1 MVSRPAQCSSGGRVT
16 HMDMGMFR
24 VASAEGKGGDDPSGE
39 LSGYAQERTREQEL
53 SWKLDALAAIGIAD
67 KSILQRASGIPKLF
81 IRAVRCSVQSHL
93 RPPGA

>member
-1 MVSRPAQCSSGGRVT
+1 
-16 HMDMGMFR
+16 MDMGMFR
-24 VASAEGKGGDDPSGE
+24 VASAEGKGGDNPSGE

-81 IRAVRCSVQSHL
+81 ISHL
-93 RPPGA
+93 GQLIGLPPIVAGEDAAS

>member
-1 MVSRPAQCSSGGRVT
+1 MAHV
-16 HMDMGMFR
+16 DMGMFR
-24 VASAEGKGGDDPSGE
+24 VASAEGKGGDNPSGE
-39 LSGYAQERTREQEL
+39 LSSYAQERTYEQEL
-53 SWKLDALAAIGIAD
+53 NWKLDAFAAIGIAD

>member
-1 MVSRPAQCSSGGRVT
+1 VA

-24 VASAEGKGGDDPSGE
+24 VASAEGKGGDNPSGE